1 MNMRTIVGVALLIGG
16 AIALFYGFQESS
28 SLASDVSEF
37 VTGSP
42 TDRSMQLQIGGG
54 VAAVVGLL
62 LVLTG
67 RGKSGG

>member
-1 MNMRTIVGVALLIGG
+1 MNVRMIAGIALLVGG
-16 AIALFYGFQESS
+16 AAALYFGFQESA
-28 SLASDVSEF
+28 SLASDVSEM

-67 RGKSGG
+67 RGQS

>member
-1 MNMRTIVGVALLIGG
+1 MNVRTIIGIALLIGG
-16 AIALFYGFQESS
+16 AAALYFGFQESS
-28 SLASDVSEF
+28 SLASDVSEM

-54 VAAVVGLL
+54 IAAVIGLL

-67 RGKSGG
+67 RGQSS